1 MKKRRV
7 ALGMG
12 VIIAAL
18 IAGTSLAYAQATRTW
33 VSGVGDDANPC
44 SRTAPC
50 KTFAGAISK
59 TASGGEIDALD
70 AGAFGALTITKPI
83 TIDGGEGQV
92 ASILVAGTNGIVIN
106 TTGASDTVILRNL
119 SIQGLLTSANPA
131 NAGLD
136 GIKILAGATVHLEHV
151 RINGFNTNGVEVN
164 ASASVNLT
172 MYDCTITDITRAG
185 VYLTTT
191 AGTASAELNN
201 VRIYNTHPGIRGY
214 RNSVATVSNSD
225 LSFNGTA
232 IRQYASGSSFNVI
245 NSQINNNVTALQ
257 SYPGSTINAT
267 GNTIAE
273 NSTGVK
279 PDEGTIFSDGTN
291 RLLNNISNGAF
302 NGTITNF

>member
-1 MKKRRV
+1 MEKRRV